1 MQPFF
6 SNEISNTI
14 FKLDGLRFLTVKSR
28 ALKRRV
34 DITLYLPQNTS
45 PKAVV
50 ILLHGV
56 YGSHWAWALNG
67 GVHITTQR
75 LMDENKIEPFALVMP
90 SDGMYGDGSAYLS
103 HVSADY
109 EKWIVT
115 EVIQAIGEKIENITD
130 AMPLFITGLS
140 MGGYGALRLGAKYPD
155 VFTSFSGL
163 SSITDFDQMKLFLEN
178 KDDSDLVQN
187 ILKRES
193 VLECILTNKNRLG
206 KFRFDCGTDDL
217 LIDFNRKLH
226 KDLLD
231 HQVDHIYEEFSGGHE
246 WQYWQKH
253 IEETL
258 LFFNEMVT
266 KNKE

>member
-6 SNEISNTI
+6 SNEISNPI

-34 DITLYLPQNTS
+34 DVTLYLPQNS
-45 PKAVV
+45 VPKAVV

-67 GVHITTQR
+67 GVHITAQR
-75 LMDENKIEPFALVMP
+75 LMDENKIQPFALVMP
-90 SDGMYGDGSAYLS
+90 SDGLYGDGSAYLS
-103 HVSADY
+103 HISADY

-115 EVIQAIGEKIENITD
+115 EVIQAVREKIDVISESI
-130 AMPLFITGLS
+130 PLFIAGLS
-140 MGGYGALRLGAKYPD
+140 MGGYGALRLGAKYPE
-155 VFTSFSGL
+155 VFASCSGL

-178 KDDSDLVQN
+178 NDDSDLVQN
-187 ILKRES
+187 TLKRES
-193 VLECILTNKNRLG
+193 VLECMLANKDRLG

-226 KDLLD
+226 QDLLD
-231 HQVDHIYEEFSGGHE
+231 HEVDHIYEEYSGGHQ
-246 WQYWQKH
+246 WTYWQEH
-253 IEETL
+253 IDATL
-258 LFFNEMVT
+258 LFFNEKL
-266 KNKE
+266 KNGL